1 MAHRRRRNQK
11 RKWKAIRQNTT
22 NDSVATKRE
31 SFLWNNE
38 RKIALFNCMIK
49 QKPAGQ
55 FF

>member
-1 MAHRRRRNQK
+1 MARRRRRNQK
-11 RKWKAIRQNTT
+11 RKHKATQLITT
-22 NDSVATKRE
+22 NDSVATKPE
-31 SFLWNNE
+31 SFLWNDE